1 MGAAALLAACVAIPQ
16 AAGAASG
23 GRVSRT
29 TVASTT
35 SWGVVA
41 APITVTAVPSCPSS
55 PYCAKYTFQL
65 PAGTAGVYF
74 DAWNTGSVVITGL
87 SYLPTWTGK
96 GKITMYA
103 CSVAW
108 NTLTGTCPGTRTT
121 VFARVTSGTVSVAA
135 TAGTYPAAVGTRI
148 YLHLVPAGSKP
159 PANAA
164 ITISTSVCSGG
175 AGCTDGTVTRQIRS
189 AKTTNA

>member
-23 GRVSRT
+23 GRMSRT

-35 SWGVVA
+35 NWGVVA
-41 APITVTAVPSCPSS
+41 APTTVTTVPSCPSS

-65 PAGTAGVYF
+65 PPGTAGVYF

-96 GKITMYA
+96 GRVTMYA

-108 NTLTGTCPGTRTT
+108 NTLTGICLGTQTT
-121 VFARVTSGTVSVAA
+121 VFARVQNGNVSVAT

-148 YLHLVPAGSKP
+148 YLHLVPANSRL
-159 PANAA
+159 PANA
-164 ITISTSVCSGG
+164 TIALSTSVCSGG
-175 AGCTDGTVTRQIRS
+175 AGCTDGTAARQIRP
-189 AKTTNA
+189 ATITNA

>member
-1 MGAAALLAACVAIPQ
+1 VVAAALLAASVAIPQ

-29 TVASTT
+29 TAASTT
-35 SWGVVA
+35 AWGVVA
-41 APITVTAVPSCPSS
+41 APTTVTTVPSCPTS
-55 PYCAKYTFQL
+55 PYCAKYTFQF

-74 DAWNTGSVVITGL
+74 DAWNTGSVVLTGL

-108 NTLTGTCPGTRTT
+108 TTLTGTCLGTETT
-121 VFARVTSGTVSVAA
+121 VFAKLTNGTVSVVTA
-135 TAGTYPAAVGTRI
+135 TGTYPAAVGARI
-148 YLHLVPAGSKP
+148 YLHVVPAPSKP
-159 PANAA
+159 PANAS

-175 AGCTDGTVTRQIRS
+175 ARCTDGTVTRQIRA